1 MLSNFSKF
9 FEKVI
14 CNRSVEFAEKKND
27 ILYRCQFGFR
37 KNHSTSYALIHLVN
51 KIASAIDQH
60 ETTVGVFLDLSK
72 VFDTLDHQ
80 ILFAKLEHYYMRDAA
95 LQWFKSYFSCRQ
107 QFVQFNQACLI
118 MFRSRFFLS
127 STTKPTLYHT
137 LIYPYIVYCNCA
149 WSSTYVSNLN
159 RIYYLQ
165 KRAVRAITNSDYRA
179 HSAPLFSKLGI
190 LDIFQVNT
198 FEIAKFMFYY
208 RNNLLPPLLP
218 QSFCNE

>member
-1 MLSNFSKF
+1 
-9 FEKVI
+9 
-14 CNRSVEFAEKKND
+14 
-27 ILYRCQFGFR
+27 
-37 KNHSTSYALIHLVN
+37 
-51 KIASAIDQH
+51 
-60 ETTVGVFLDLSK
+60 
-72 VFDTLDHQ
+72 
-80 ILFAKLEHYYMRDAA
+80 
-95 LQWFKSYFSCRQ
+95 
-107 QFVQFNQACLI
+107 

-127 STTKPTLYHT
+127 STTKLTLYYT

-208 RNNLLPPLLP
+208 RNNLLPPLLLNLFVTIQIHNYGTRTASSYRTHLCRTKSRGIYNSLP
-218 QSFCNE
+218 KHVLSNRFSANRERKKRRKRFIRFLKSMPLPIFPLPDCIFALPFLFSQISPTQSFNPVP